1 MKGENMSTGVN
12 MGDVVFQLF
21 SLAIPIIF
29 IVILFSV
36 WRASKQKKEQLNR
49 IEEKLDRIQKGEK

>member
-1 MKGENMSTGVN
+1 METTSISLN
-12 MGDVVFQLF
+12 MGDILFQLI

-29 IVILFSV
+29 IVLIIYF

-49 IEEKLDRIQKGEK
+49 IEEKLNRIQKEKK